1 MTGTFRPSAALALAL
16 LALPPRPTPPPAEP
30 DDGERVENPV
40 PFVEPAPQMRKLAP
54 LVGTWTFTERWAEP
68 ARYKRGNYGGEP
80 GPAGSGTL
88 TVVPGPGGFS
98 LVAEYDARN
107 PMGHVAARWFL
118 AWDPERRLYEL
129 DEVHSAFPG
138 VLRLTGRF
146 EGGDL
151 VFRGGDARTGASR
164 SVRLVW
170 KGLGRDAWT
179 EDASEATKGSRFD
192 LVVTVS
198 YTRAAPA

>member
-1 MTGTFRPSAALALAL
+1 MTGTFGPPAALALAL
-16 LALPPRPTPPPAEP
+16 LAMPPRPTPPPAEL
-30 DDGERVENPV
+30 DDEQRVENPV
-40 PFVEPAPQMRKLAP
+40 PFVEPAPEMRKLAP

-68 ARYKRGNYGGEP
+68 ARYKRGKYGGEP

-88 TVVPGPGGFS
+88 TVSAGPGDFS
-98 LVAEYDARN
+98 LLADYDARN

-151 VFRGGDARTGASR
+151 VFRGTDARAEGPRA
-164 SVRLVW
+164 VRLVW
-170 KGLGRDAWT
+170 KGLGRDTWT
-179 EDASEATKGSRFD
+179 EDSSEAPKGGRFEP
-192 LVVTVS
+192 VVTRS
-198 YTRAAPA
+198 LTRALPH